1 MSYSEVWYQKSRW
14 KHYITSYHSVI
25 KQDPMSTAKT
35 EDKKWKKRKILKK
48 KCCSMFLS
56 TILIKKSQNLKL
68 FFLLDLRR
76 IILLYFFLS
85 PATLTPL
92 AATTTSNMIRQY
104 LLKENDTRNE
114 QDPGSLGKS
123 LVRMGVLVLTR
134 GGERPR
140 RGKGNDSSR
149 NSDKLSPVFWEKSAL
164 FAPTYHCC
172 SAESDIWDRSCP
184 SVKFLTKAAHPF
196 TLSLLK
202 FWVFP
207 VLWSKQSFAFISVLA
222 FIPDS
227 PSLLGHVCC
236 V

>member
-35 EDKKWKKRKILKK
+35 EDKKWKKKQFWKK
-48 KCCSMFLS
+48 KYCSMFLS
-56 TILIKKSQNLKL
+56 TILIKKIQNMKL

-76 IILLYFFLS
+76 IILLYLFLS

-134 GGERPR
+134 GGETPR

-149 NSDKLSPVFWEKSAL
+149 NSDKLSPVFWKKKCT
-164 FAPTYHCC
+164 FC
-172 SAESDIWDRSCP
+172 SNI
-184 SVKFLTKAAHPF
+184 
-196 TLSLLK
+196 SLLQCRIRY
-202 FWVFP
+202 
-207 VLWSKQSFAFISVLA
+207 LRQIMSISEV
-222 FIPDS
+222 P
-227 PSLLGHVCC
+227 H
-236 V
+236 